1 MHRSIGLVVAVV
13 SACGPRTPVGPR
25 SAEGS
30 APTAQKPSLPSSS
43 SACTE
48 QVARLGSELHDLAA
62 AQPGFLPLVQ
72 GIKAPVTSTA
82 QPVDRRGIVV
92 AVTRDG
98 EIVRDGGKLAT
109 TGELRDYLE
118 HAHRRA
124 LEDTSMDGGT
134 RADATVPLYIWADAA
149 TPIRTVAAVAAAVE
163 PAPEIPTQSKPTPE
177 EEQAR
182 KQVIEEARAAGI
194 LGSGSGEQSPAFTV
208 RLIVTSP
215 DSPSQPAMAAPSVPA
230 SEPDA
235 TRRLV
240 DQLRTAIGTC
250 GPISAVFATASAE
263 GVPAKQAEKFVTDL
277 PKGLQSCDCK
287 VADLDALT
295 SGLHTWFGAW
305 APALRW
311 IELPKLDATDKRPI
325 SKLVAR

>member
-1 MHRSIGLVVAVV
+1 M
-13 SACGPRTPVGPR
+13 PR
-25 SAEGS
+25 S
-30 APTAQKPSLPSSS
+30 SST
-43 SACTE
+43 CTE

-98 EIVRDGGKLAT
+98 EIFRDGGKLAT

-118 HAHRRA
+118 LAHRRA
-124 LEDTSMDGGT
+124 LEDTLMDGGT

-163 PAPEIPTQSKPTPE
+163 PAPEKPAQSEPTPE
-177 EEQAR
+177 EKQAR
-182 KQVIEEARAAGI
+182 KQAIEEARAAGI
-194 LGSGSGEQSPAFTV
+194 LGGDQPPAFTV

-215 DSPSQPAMAAPSVPA
+215 DSASQPAPAAASVPA

-250 GPISAVFATASAE
+250 GPIIAVFATASAK
-263 GVPAKQAEKFVTDL
+263 GVPARQAETFVTDL
-277 PKGLQSCDCK
+277 PRGLQSCDCK
-287 VADLDALT
+287 VTDLDELT
-295 SGLHTWFGAW
+295 SGLHTWFGG
-305 APALRW
+305 
-311 IELPKLDATDKRPI
+311 
-325 SKLVAR
+325 